1 MNERTDG
8 VYVLVGF
15 FQWKA
20 CRWEELVSTRSICDG
35 PARVETNRGYC
46 NYIPHDGFWFD
57 HSDWR
62 VMMEMVPTF
71 LTLYS

>member
-8 VYVLVGF
+8 VLCAGRFLPAESLQV
-15 FQWKA
+15 
-20 CRWEELVSTRSICDG
+20 EELVSTRSICDG

-62 VMMEMVPTF
+62 VMMEMVLTF
-71 LTLYS
+71 LTLHS

>member
-1 MNERTDG
+1 M
-8 VYVLVGF
+8 
-15 FQWKA
+15 
-20 CRWEELVSTRSICDG
+20 EELVSTRSICDG

-62 VMMEMVPTF
+62 VMMEMVSTF